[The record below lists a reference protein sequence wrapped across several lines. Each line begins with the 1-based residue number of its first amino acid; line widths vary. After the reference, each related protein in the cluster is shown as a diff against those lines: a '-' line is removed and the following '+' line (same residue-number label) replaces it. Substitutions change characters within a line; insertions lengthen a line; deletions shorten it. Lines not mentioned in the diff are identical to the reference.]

1 MDMLKYYRNCDEIP
15 IFNLYRILES
25 KDFSYMYLDYDGYNT
40 VKIEKGINEVWDK
53 IYQEYLN
60 LIGDNTTLIYYELV
74 NDLLYLETRYSVASS
89 LLQQI
94 ALGGM
99 TKDMLRAYILE
110 LRNWK
115 YKIDDKK
122 PLHSEL
128 ERMVRQLRG
137 SENKIRIKKEEKKA
151 LEKGS
156 TNEKMTLIEQQVKL
170 EQALSRNEIDTKKT
184 VASKWITM
192 IKEVKLINEKRQKKN
207 GK

>member
-1 MDMLKYYRNCDEIP
+1 MLKYYRNCDEMP
-15 IFNLYRILES
+15 IFNFFRVLES

-60 LIGDNTTLIYYELV
+60 LVGDNTTIIYYNLV
-74 NDLLYLETRYSVASS
+74 NDLLYLETRYSIASS

-94 ALGGM
+94 LMGRM
-99 TKDMLRAYILE
+99 SDEMLRAYILE
-110 LRNWK
+110 LRKWN
-115 YKIDDKK
+115 YKIDEKK
-122 PLHSEL
+122 PLTKEL

-137 SENKIRIKKEEKKA
+137 SENKIRIKKEEKKE

-184 VASKWITM
+184 VVSKWITM
-192 IKEVKLINEKRQKKN
+192 IKEVKLINDQRKKKN

>member
-99 TKDMLRAYILE
+99 SKEMTRAYVLE

-122 PLHSEL
+122 PLQSEL

-151 LEKGS
+151 LEEGS

-192 IKEVKLINEKRQKKN
+192 IKEVKLINEQRQKKN